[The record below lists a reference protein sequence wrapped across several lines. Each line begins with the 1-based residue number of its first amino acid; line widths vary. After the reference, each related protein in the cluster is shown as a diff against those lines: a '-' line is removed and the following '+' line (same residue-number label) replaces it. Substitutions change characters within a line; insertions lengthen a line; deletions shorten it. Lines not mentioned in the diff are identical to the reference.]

1 MMLMDVVSLTMTR
14 SDTTQSGCH
23 NYRQKHKADNVDID
37 MMRFKD
43 VVKRFA
49 TASRWCHQMT
59 KVSGALASSY
69 LSLGAPMREG
79 CADN

>member
-1 MMLMDVVSLTMTR
+1 
-14 SDTTQSGCH
+14 
-23 NYRQKHKADNVDID
+23 

-49 TASRWCHQMT
+49 TASKWCHQMT

-69 LSLGAPMREG
+69 LSLGAPMSEG